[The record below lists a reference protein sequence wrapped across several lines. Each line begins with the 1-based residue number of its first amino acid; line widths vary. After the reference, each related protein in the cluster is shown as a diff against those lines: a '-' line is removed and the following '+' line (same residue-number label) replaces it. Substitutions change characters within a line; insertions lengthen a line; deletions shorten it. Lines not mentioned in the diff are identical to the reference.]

1 MEVHFR
7 MKLKRLVYIVTL
19 IIAVSLMSFA
29 YLHNNNNNDQ
39 ALKPA
44 PIPVPQLTQQPTDSD
59 FLPWESVNIQRGD
72 SLKKIFHRLNISQPT
87 LKKILSLPEAKH
99 TLIHLKSSQSLYLQ
113 RNDKHELLQLKYSFN
128 QEKTL
133 LVNKTSRGYIAR
145 IVNKPIES
153 TLLYKSGVITH
164 SLTEA
169 AKRAGLTASQTKE
182 LSYLAAHDTS
192 LHHRLRGDHF
202 SILYR
207 EFYID
212 GKKYRPGDIVA
223 AEFTDHK
230 NTFQAIRYNTPNNEP
245 TYYKPDGH
253 SLESLFLN
261 APLHYTRISD
271 RFKLIR
277 LDPYTHQWRPH
288 LGIDYAATS
297 GTPVE
302 SIGDGEIVFRGHKG
316 GYGNTVIIRYSRKY
330 KALYGHLRHFAHPL
344 YIGQHIHKGQT
355 IGYVGSTGWAT
366 GPHLHFTVYVYGI
379 PRNFLA
385 MKLPEGRTIPKK
397 FMPLYRQQA
406 QRLLSQLQIYKNSE
420 G

>member
-1 MEVHFR
+1 MEALSW
-7 MKLKRLVYIVTL
+7 KNLKKSIYLAVL
-19 IIAVSLMSFA
+19 IITSSLASFA
-29 YLHNNNNNDQ
+29 FFHKSETSS
-39 ALKPA
+39 KPA
-44 PIPVPQLTQQPTDSD
+44 PISAPQITPQPNDD
-59 FLPWESVNIQRGD
+59 AFLPWESINIQKGD
-72 SLKKIFHRLNISQPT
+72 SLGKLFHRLNINQPT
-87 LKKILSLPEAKH
+87 LKKILRLPKAKH
-99 TLIHLKSSQSLYLQ
+99 SLMHLKSNQPLYIQ
-113 RNDKHELLQLKYSFN
+113 RNQKNELLQLKYSFS
-128 QEKTL
+128 QEQTL
-133 LVNKTSRGYIAR
+133 LVNKISQNYTAH
-145 IVNKPIES
+145 IVNKPLES

-164 SLTEA
+164 SLTDA
-169 AKRAGLTASQTKE
+169 AKKAGLTTSQTKQ
-182 LSYLAAHDTS
+182 LRYLASHDTS

-207 EFYID
+207 EYYID

-230 NTFQAIRYNTPNNEP
+230 NTFQAIRYSTPNGGT

-261 APLHYTRISD
+261 TPLHYTRISD

-277 LDPYTHQWRPH
+277 LDPYTHQWHPH

-302 SIGDGEIVFRGHKG
+302 SIGDGEVVFRGHKG

-344 YIGQHIHKGQT
+344 YVGQHIRKGQT
-355 IGYVGSTGWAT
+355 LGYVGSTGWAT

-385 MKLPEGRTIPKK
+385 MKLPEGRIPKK

-406 QRLLSQLQIYKNSE
+406 QQLLSQLQIYKNSE